1 MSQQIIIDYW
11 VEKAREDLA
20 SARDNLKSGR
30 YQNAVRD
37 AYFACFHAFS
47 SVLIREGKTFKK
59 HKEVRSMLHRDF
71 IRTKKM
77 DRSWGKHYDWLF
89 DNRHKA
95 DYRPLIQFDA
105 DQVKE
110 IVEESEAFLKEMAG
124 LLNRS
129 KQNGEEIQKT
139 KSDQEAE
146 LI

>member
-11 VEKAREDLA
+11 VEKAIEDLA

-30 YQNAVRD
+30 YHAVRD

-146 LI
+146 FI

>member
-11 VEKAREDLA
+11 VEKAGEDLA
-20 SARDNLKSGR
+20 SARDNLKSSR

-47 SVLIREGKTFKK
+47 SVLLNEGKTFKK

-71 IRTKKM
+71 IRTKKI
-77 DRSWGKHYDWLF
+77 DSSWGKHYDWLF

-110 IVEESEAFLKEMAG
+110 IVEESEAFVKEMAG
-124 LLNRS
+124 LLNRLIE
-129 KQNGEEIQKT
+129 NGK
-139 KSDQEAE
+139 KA
-146 LI
+146 

>member
-11 VEKAREDLA
+11 VEKAGEDLA
-20 SARDNLKSGR
+20 SARDNLKSSR

-47 SVLIREGKTFKK
+47 SVLLNEGKTFKK

-71 IRTKKM
+71 IRSKKI

-89 DNRHKA
+89 DNWHKA

-110 IVEESEAFLKEMAG
+110 IVEESEAFVKEMAG
-124 LLNRS
+124 LLNTRDA
-129 KQNGEEIQKT
+129 GRG
-139 KSDQEAE
+139 
-146 LI
+146 

>member
-11 VEKAREDLA
+11 VEKAGEDLA

-47 SVLIREGKTFKK
+47 AVLLNEGKTFKK

-71 IRTKKM
+71 IRSKKIN
-77 DRSWGKHYDWLF
+77 RFWGKHYDWLF

-95 DYRPLIQFDA
+95 DYRLLIQFHA

-110 IVEESEAFLKEMAG
+110 IVEESEAFVKEMAD
-124 LLNRS
+124 LLN
-129 KQNGEEIQKT
+129 
-139 KSDQEAE
+139 
-146 LI
+146 

>member
-11 VEKAREDLA
+11 VEKAGEDLA
-20 SARDNLKSGR
+20 SARENLESGR

-47 SVLIREGKTFKK
+47 SVLLKAGKTFKK

-71 IRTKKM
+71 IRTKKI
-77 DRSWGKHYDWLF
+77 DSSWGKHYDWLF

-95 DYRPLIQFDA
+95 DYRPLVQFDP

-110 IVEESEAFLKEMAG
+110 IIEESEAFVKEMAG
-124 LLNRS
+124 LSIN
-129 KQNGEEIQKT
+129 KKT
-139 KSDQEAE
+139 
-146 LI
+146 

>member
-11 VEKAREDLA
+11 VEKAGEDLA

-47 SVLIREGKTFKK
+47 AVLIKEGKTFKK

-71 IRTKKM
+71 IRSKKI
-77 DRSWGKHYDWLF
+77 DSSCGKHYDWLF

-95 DYRPLIQFDA
+95 DYRPLVKFDF

-110 IVEESEAFLKEMAG
+110 IVEESEAFVKEMTG

-129 KQNGEEIQKT
+129 RENGKKI
-139 KSDQEAE
+139 
-146 LI
+146 

>member
-11 VEKAREDLA
+11 VEKAGEDLA
-20 SARDNLKSGR
+20 SARDNLKSSR

-47 SVLIREGKTFKK
+47 SVLIKEGRTFKK

-95 DYRPLIQFDA
+95 DYRPLVKFDF
-105 DQVKE
+105 DEV
-110 IVEESEAFLKEMAG
+110 
-124 LLNRS
+124 
-129 KQNGEEIQKT
+129 
-139 KSDQEAE
+139 
-146 LI
+146 